1 MHLSQFWDGRA
12 PTVEEQAKGPILA
25 GGEMAMPSA
34 DAVVEKL
41 NKIEGYEV
49 LFKKAFPKSKPAIT
63 YDNVGDAIGAYERL
77 FITPSRFDKLLAGKE
92 KALKEKELKGFK
104 KFVSAGCVACHG

>member
-1 MHLSQFWDGRA
+1 
-12 PTVEEQAKGPILA
+12 
-25 GGEMAMPSA
+25 MAMPSA

-63 YDNVGDAIGAYERL
+63 YDNVGDATEAL
-77 FITPSRFDKLLAGKE
+77 TSR
-92 KALKEKELKGFK
+92 
-104 KFVSAGCVACHG
+104 